1 MAVQSIKLNNR
12 NRLASKYVKG
22 KLPHHFPYDPFHS
35 AQERVNDLKERSFPR
50 EELVSI
56 LTNMNKSWD
65 APQHTLQQIERL
77 REENSVVVIGG
88 QQAGLL
94 TGPLYTIH
102 KIISIIKYAKEQE
115 ARLNIPVVPVFWI
128 AGEDHDYDE
137 INHIYTTA
145 DNELNKRI
153 IEQEEW
159 QKKSVSH
166 IPLDQSLTEKWVKQV
181 FHDLTETE
189 YTRDLSAGI
198 MQHVKQSDSFVDFFA
213 RLIFQLFADDGIV
226 LIDSANEQL
235 RYLESEVFIQLIHQ
249 QTEIT
254 NAIVDRAQKIH
265 YEGHDV
271 QVDVDRNDGNLF
283 YHDDQGERIL
293 LVRDNSLWIG
303 KHGEVSFTTEQMLE
317 IAKYEPNR
325 LSNNVMTRPIMQ
337 ETLFPTLAFVAGDG
351 EISYWAL
358 LNDAFK
364 AFDPQIQLPP
374 IIPRLSITLVT
385 ERIEKL
391 MDNHV
396 LEPTYIVNNGCQKL
410 QMNWLSTQ
418 QNPPVHLLFEQTE
431 ENIKHIHEPIQTV
444 ASSIGPDL
452 GAKAERNLNNLLKEM
467 QYLKQQTINH
477 LTDKYDLELGKFQ
490 EMQLALRPN
499 DGLQERVLNVLAF
512 LNECGPAFIR
522 EIIKEDLPF
531 TKDHHLIYV
540 HKLTE

>member
-1 MAVQSIKLNNR
+1 
-12 NRLASKYVKG
+12 
-22 KLPHHFPYDPFHS
+22 
-35 AQERVNDLKERSFPR
+35 
-50 EELVSI
+50 
-56 LTNMNKSWD
+56 
-65 APQHTLQQIERL
+65 TLQQIERL

-271 QVDVDRNDGNLF
+271 QVDVDRN
-283 YHDDQGERIL
+283 
-293 LVRDNSLWIG
+293 
-303 KHGEVSFTTEQMLE
+303 
-317 IAKYEPNR
+317 
-325 LSNNVMTRPIMQ
+325 
-337 ETLFPTLAFVAGDG
+337 
-351 EISYWAL
+351 
-358 LNDAFK
+358 
-364 AFDPQIQLPP
+364 
-374 IIPRLSITLVT
+374 
-385 ERIEKL
+385 
-391 MDNHV
+391 
-396 LEPTYIVNNGCQKL
+396 
-410 QMNWLSTQ
+410 
-418 QNPPVHLLFEQTE
+418 
-431 ENIKHIHEPIQTV
+431 
-444 ASSIGPDL
+444 
-452 GAKAERNLNNLLKEM
+452 
-467 QYLKQQTINH
+467 
-477 LTDKYDLELGKFQ
+477 
-490 EMQLALRPN
+490 
-499 DGLQERVLNVLAF
+499 
-512 LNECGPAFIR
+512 
-522 EIIKEDLPF
+522 
-531 TKDHHLIYV
+531 
-540 HKLTE
+540 

>member
-198 MQHVKQSDSFVDFFA
+198 MQ
-213 RLIFQLFADDGIV
+213 
-226 LIDSANEQL
+226 
-235 RYLESEVFIQLIHQ
+235 
-249 QTEIT
+249 
-254 NAIVDRAQKIH
+254 
-265 YEGHDV
+265 
-271 QVDVDRNDGNLF
+271 
-283 YHDDQGERIL
+283 
-293 LVRDNSLWIG
+293 
-303 KHGEVSFTTEQMLE
+303 
-317 IAKYEPNR
+317 
-325 LSNNVMTRPIMQ
+325 
-337 ETLFPTLAFVAGDG
+337 
-351 EISYWAL
+351 
-358 LNDAFK
+358 
-364 AFDPQIQLPP
+364 
-374 IIPRLSITLVT
+374 
-385 ERIEKL
+385 
-391 MDNHV
+391 
-396 LEPTYIVNNGCQKL
+396 
-410 QMNWLSTQ
+410 
-418 QNPPVHLLFEQTE
+418 
-431 ENIKHIHEPIQTV
+431 
-444 ASSIGPDL
+444 
-452 GAKAERNLNNLLKEM
+452 
-467 QYLKQQTINH
+467 
-477 LTDKYDLELGKFQ
+477 
-490 EMQLALRPN
+490 
-499 DGLQERVLNVLAF
+499 
-512 LNECGPAFIR
+512 
-522 EIIKEDLPF
+522 
-531 TKDHHLIYV
+531 
-540 HKLTE
+540 